1 MILYIRRLSRVRWHY
16 ILWSVAASLPLI
28 ADSLMSYSGT
38 AEEISFSSI
47 APYALHILLAGIW
60 FGALPAFLFIIY
72 DSLRASDK
80 AYSQLN
86 AAFLKKSSATTL
98 PVMLLIIATG
108 LIAADCMVT
117 TLLAR
122 IGCQFLWLAVEFQAD
137 RISLNIA

>member
-1 MILYIRRLSRVRWHY
+1 
-16 ILWSVAASLPLI
+16 
-28 ADSLMSYSGT
+28 MSYFGT

-86 AAFLKKSSATTL
+86 AASLKKSSATTL

>member
-1 MILYIRRLSRVRWHY
+1 
-16 ILWSVAASLPLI
+16 
-28 ADSLMSYSGT
+28 MSHSGA

-86 AAFLKKSSATTL
+86 AASLKKSSATAL

-108 LIAADCMVT
+108 LIVADCMVT
-117 TLLAR
+117 TYYHALVASSYGWLLN
-122 IGCQFLWLAVEFQAD
+122 FKLAVLA
-137 RISLNIA
+137 